1 MHFVYLKCFYI
12 RVVVITNSD
21 GKTKGDF
28 IMGIAASQGR
38 SMMLTARKSDIE
50 FKVQVIN
57 QRRTTLAEQ
66 SSKLAQAFA
75 NNEYQND
82 DPMNLN
88 TVKNA
93 DGTTTQLGASML
105 PGFTSLA
112 ATTGVAGI
120 PQSSIAT
127 GDYEVQMTYVQSL
140 DKELELRE
148 KDLQTQNK
156 MIETELDAVQKVID
170 KSIEKGFKTLG

>member
-1 MHFVYLKCFYI
+1 MHIVYLKCFYI
-12 RVVVITNSD
+12 RVVVITTSD

-66 SSKLAQAFA
+66 ASKLARAFA
-75 NNEYQND
+75 NDQYQND

-88 TVKNA
+88 KNA
-93 DGTTTQLGASML
+93 AGVQMGATML
-105 PGFTSLA
+105 PGFTA
-112 ATTGVAGI
+112 PAPTVGVAGI
-120 PQSSIAT
+120 PQSDIAT
-127 GDYEVQMTYVQSL
+127 GGYEQQMAFVQSL

-156 MIETELDAVQKVID
+156 MVETELDAVQKIID

>member
-1 MHFVYLKCFYI
+1 MFLYKGSGDNKQCE
-12 RVVVITNSD
+12 

-75 NNEYQND
+75 NQQYQTD
-82 DPMNLN
+82 DPMALN
-88 TVKNA
+88 N
-93 DGTTTQLGASML
+93 GNGASLL
-105 PGFTSLA
+105 PGTYSLP
-112 ATTGVAGI
+112 ATTGVAGLPI
-120 PQSSIAT
+120 ASVAT